1 MVANYFPPMAS
12 GGIAR
17 QLRFLRYLP
26 ECGWDPTV
34 LSVRT
39 QGPVPDPPGVRIER
53 AAALD
58 PERLY
63 ALGRR
68 VAGPARR
75 RAAGAGGQKPPA
87 APTASHVTSRRR
99 SVNQWLQ
106 VPDEYVSWIVPAVLL
121 GRRLLREEPFDAIFS
136 SFPRASSHLVAA
148 ELARESGIPWVADY
162 RDPWPTH
169 QFRRY
174 PTQFHRT
181 LNLWLERW
189 ALSQASAVTA
199 VNEPIVAD
207 LRRRYPSISAAT
219 SVIANGYDPEEDVDE
234 VDLGP
239 GFWFVH
245 TGRIYRRTQ
254 QLAAFLEAFAALPDD
269 VHVLLLGTDGPQ
281 ITGQAAALG
290 VAHRVHVE
298 PFAPRARARG
308 VQRAA
313 HALLLITGRAPE
325 SLSSKLFEYLVAGAP
340 VFAVTPPES
349 VAAAL
354 IAEAAAGRCVAPD
367 EPCGPALAAFV
378 ADARAGRLPAPDP
391 EVVRRFDGR
400 TLTRR
405 LADLLDGLTVH
416 RG

>member
-26 ECGWDPTV
+26 ECGWDATV

-53 AAALD
+53 AASLD
-58 PERLY
+58 PERVY

-68 VAGPARR
+68 LTASARR
-75 RAAGAGGQKPPA
+75 RTAAGGAAAPPVTPPA
-87 APTASHVTSRRR
+87 SRLTSRRVR
-99 SVNQWLQ
+99 VNWWLQ

-121 GRRLLREEPFDAIFS
+121 GRRLVREQPFDAIFS

-148 ELARESGIPWVADY
+148 ELARETGIPWIADY

-169 QFRRY
+169 QFRVY
-174 PTQFHRT
+174 PTRCHRA
-181 LNLWLERW
+181 LNLRLERW

-199 VNEPIVAD
+199 VNEPIAAD
-207 LRRRYPSISAAT
+207 LRRRYPAVSSAT
-219 SVIANGYDPEEDVDE
+219 SVIANGYDAEEDIDE

-239 GFWFVH
+239 GFWLVH
-245 TGRIYRRTQ
+245 TGRIYRRTR

-269 VHVLLLGTDGPQ
+269 VHVLLLGTDGPE
-281 ITGQAAALG
+281 IAGQAAALG
-290 VAHRVHVE
+290 VAHRVHLE
-298 PFAPRARARG
+298 PFAQRARARG

-313 HALLLITGRAPE
+313 DALLLITGRAPE

-340 VFAVTPPES
+340 VFAVTPPDS
-349 VAAAL
+349 AAAAL
-354 IAEAAAGRCVAPD
+354 IAEAAAGRCVSPD
-367 EPCGPALAAFV
+367 EPLGPALTAFV
-378 ADARAGRLPAPDP
+378 DDARAGRLPVPDQD
-391 EVVRRFDGR
+391 VARRFDGR
-400 TLTRR
+400 VLTRQ
-405 LADLLDGLTVH
+405 LADLLDSLADHHG
-416 RG
+416 

>member
-1 MVANYFPPMAS
+1 M
-12 GGIAR
+12 
-17 QLRFLRYLP
+17 
-26 ECGWDPTV
+26 
-34 LSVRT
+34 
-39 QGPVPDPPGVRIER
+39 
-53 AAALD
+53 
-58 PERLY
+58 RL
-63 ALGRR
+63 
-68 VAGPARR
+68 
-75 RAAGAGGQKPPA
+75 
-87 APTASHVTSRRR
+87 
-99 SVNQWLQ
+99 WLQ
-106 VPDEYVSWIVPAVLL
+106 VPDDYVTWIVPAVLL

-136 SFPRASSHLVAA
+136 SFPGASSHLVAA

-174 PTQFHRT
+174 PTRFHKA
-181 LNLWLERW
+181 LNLRLERW
-189 ALSQASAVTA
+189 ALSHASAVTA
-199 VNEPIVAD
+199 VNEPIAAD
-207 LRRRYPSISAAT
+207 LRRRYPATAAAT

-254 QLAAFLEAFAALPDD
+254 QLAAFLDAFAALSDD
-269 VHVLLLGTDGPQ
+269 VHVLLLGTDGLE

-290 VAHRVHVE
+290 VAHRVHTE

-313 HALLLITGRAPE
+313 DALLLITGRAPE

-340 VFAVTPPES
+340 VFAVTPPDS

-367 EPCGPALAAFV
+367 EPCGPTLAAFV

-405 LADLLDGLTVH
+405 LADLLDGLADH
-416 RG
+416 RD